1 MHRLA
6 QTTDLQAVH
15 RIYMHDEVVPFLG
28 VEPMPLAEF
37 QPVFDGLL
45 AGGGFHVVERAG
57 AVQGFYRVQ
66 RHAGRA
72 GHTAYLG
79 TLAVSPDAKGTG
91 FAAGMMN
98 DVITRLAAEGVLR
111 VELMLEA
118 DNPRAMAFYRKLGFE
133 HEGTLRAAY
142 KRAAQEHYVDEIL
155 MSRLLA
161 PLPRAAT
168 PG

>member
-1 MHRLA
+1 MNRLA
-6 QTTDLQAVH
+6 QATDVEAVH

-28 VEPMPLAEF
+28 VEPMSLAAF

-45 AGGGFHVVERAG
+45 AGGGFHVVEHAG
-57 AVQGFYRVQ
+57 VVQGFYRVQ

-79 TLAVSPDAKGTG
+79 TLAVSPGAKGTG
-91 FAAGMMN
+91 FAAAMMN
-98 DVITRLAAEGVLR
+98 EAIHRLATEGVLR

-133 HEGTLRAAY
+133 YEGTLRAAY
-142 KRAAQEHYVDEIL
+142 KRAAQAHYVDEIL
-155 MSRLLA
+155 MARLLT
-161 PLPRAAT
+161 PLPRLAST
-168 PG
+168 

>member
-6 QTTDLQAVH
+6 QTTDLEAVH

-37 QPVFDGLL
+37 QPVFGDLL
-45 AGGGFHVVERAG
+45 AGGGFHVVEQGG
-57 AVQGFYRVQ
+57 AVKGFYRVQ

-72 GHTAYLG
+72 RHTAYLG

-91 FAAGMMN
+91 FAAAMMIEAI
-98 DVITRLAAEGVLR
+98 DLLAAEGVLR

-133 HEGTLRAAY
+133 YEGTLRAAY
-142 KRAAQEHYVDEIL
+142 KRAAQAHYVDEVL
-155 MSRLLA
+155 MARLLV
-161 PLPRAAT
+161 PLPRVT
-168 PG
+168 PA